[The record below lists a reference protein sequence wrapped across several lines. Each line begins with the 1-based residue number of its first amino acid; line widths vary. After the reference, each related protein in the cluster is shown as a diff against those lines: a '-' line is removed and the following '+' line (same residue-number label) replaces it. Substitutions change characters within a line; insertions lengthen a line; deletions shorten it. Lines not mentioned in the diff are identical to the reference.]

1 LTEGRSAAWRI
12 GGRRS
17 EGEGTQKA
25 DGRVKKRKDVCPGN
39 VGSWIGVGAGIEE
52 DTGTKFDDIV

>member
-12 GGRRS
+12 GGRFS

-39 VGSWIGVGAGIEE
+39 VRSWIGVGAGVE
-52 DTGTKFDDIV
+52 